1 MTKAQS
7 ELTDWVS
14 QLLVMV
20 QVSVNI
26 SISKLVN
33 DESLLME
40 SISLS
45 VSKLDLSISQ
55 SMMTETVGSC
65 IKNRKKVLIGQ
76 NRVKLVTS
84 DVPILRKTRIAS
96 KRKEDASIMINEA
109 TWHMSAQRRSS
120 NLDNLAALISTD
132 PNMIDLMPNLI
143 PRRNLSD

>member
-55 SMMTETVGSC
+55 YMMTETVGSC
-65 IKNRKKVLIGQ
+65 IKKRKKVLIGQ
-76 NRVKLVTS
+76 NRVKFVT
-84 DVPILRKTRIAS
+84 DGKRTATRSRNGMARLCHYKVIS
-96 KRKEDASIMINEA
+96 NRDDRTGMCGLML
-109 TWHMSAQRRSS
+109 TWR
-120 NLDNLAALISTD
+120 
-132 PNMIDLMPNLI
+132 
-143 PRRNLSD
+143 